1 MEFKEWADDS
11 LTEADWKN
19 WFRGV
24 GDKFKGVG
32 RMLGYGSPVSQQTIG
47 TYPGKYVDAAG
58 KEIPEAPDSALQPQ
72 QAQQPM
78 RKAARALGYA
88 APQQRQAVPQQQTP
102 QRVKF
107 TAEDLLQVKA
117 AISDYQGL
125 VKKFYHKLNSE
136 LAKINPRAEQYAKSV
151 FNQQVLPHYERLK
164 SWIKWVDDMISWLPK
179 RESVEDEVLVEA
191 IKVSHRDFE
200 QMAGSIKALTQSMGR
215 WVEGLGQQ
223 LGPNFMNWAKKLFVQ
238 TISAK
243 QQNLDSQFMKLA
255 DKLKQLMQAHGRGYQ
270 HPKANMARTAPPA
283 YPYGLS
289 PGIRS

>member
-1 MEFKEWADDS
+1 MEFKKWTDDS
-11 LTEADWKN
+11 LTEADWKD

-32 RMLGYGSPVSQQTIG
+32 RMLGYGSPANQQTIG
-47 TYPGKYVDAAG
+47 TYPGKYVDASG
-58 KEIPEAPDSALQPQ
+58 KAIPNAPDSALQPK
-72 QAQQPM
+72 AQPM

-88 APQQRQAVPQQQTP
+88 APQQRQAATQQQAP

-136 LAKINPRAEQYAKSV
+136 LSKINPRAEQYAKSV

-179 RESVEDEVLVEA
+179 RESVEDEFLMEA

-200 QMAGSIKALTQSMGR
+200 QMAASIKALTQSMGR
-215 WVEGLGQQ
+215 WVDGLGQQ
-223 LGPNFMNWAKKLFVQ
+223 LGPRFMNWAKKLFIDTLTKRQ
-238 TISAK
+238 YH
-243 QQNLDSQFMKLA
+243 LDAQFNTLA
-255 DKLKQLMQAHGRGYQ
+255 GKLKELMQAHGRNYQ
-270 HPKANMARTAPPA
+270 NPKANQARYAPPA

-289 PGIRS
+289 PGFRS